1 VSDHWAE
8 PVPRAREELRAAR
21 RLLEAGFPSQAVA
34 RAYYAGLH
42 VAVATLTV
50 VGERP
55 ATEAG
60 VISAFGRRVVGDGGV
75 DHEAGRT
82 LRKLFQ
88 DRNDVDYAL
97 LNASEEEAR
106 KAVEGAELLVA
117 AGMRWIEQR
126 GKRQAG

>member
-1 VSDHWAE
+1 MSGQWAR
-8 PVPRAREELRAAR
+8 PVPRAREELKAAR
-21 RLLEAGFPSQAVA
+21 RLLEAGFPSQAVS
-34 RAYYAGLH
+34 RAYHAGLQ
-42 VAVATLTV
+42 VAMAALKV

-106 KAVEGAELLVA
+106 KAVEGAELLVD
-117 AGMRWIEQR
+117 AGARWIEQR
-126 GKRQAG
+126 RRS